1 MSKNFMK
8 KKSQYSMSK
17 NFMKKSHSIVCM
29 SQYNV
34 EIFMK
39 KSHSIVC
46 RKFYEKKV
54 IVQYVEKN
62 EKKSQY
68 SMSKIL

>member
-1 MSKNFMK
+1 MSKIL
-8 KKSQYSMSK
+8 QY
-17 NFMKKSHSIVCM
+17 
-29 SQYNV
+29 V
-34 EIFMK
+34 EKK

-54 IVQYVEKN
+54 IVQYVENFMKKSHSIVCRKFYEKKSQYSMSKN
-62 EKKSQY
+62 FMKKKSQY